1 MNVSFKQE
9 SRKGSLATALGH
21 DALVLLRFTGNDHMN
36 DLFSYEIE
44 ALSTDPNV
52 DFDQLIG
59 THATVS
65 IESQNDGQQSFDG
78 IVTEARWVGEGENGY
93 QYHLALKPWFWLA
106 GRRRNQRIFH
116 NKSVVEILE
125 TLLQPYSGL
134 GNPAFKIM
142 LSADYPEL
150 EYTVQYRE
158 SDLDFATRL
167 MERFGINYHFAHMV
181 GSHSMVLTDAIENHG
196 KVPGG
201 EREFKPS
208 DGTKPTAAEHFWE
221 WHAGRRLTTGAVR
234 LTDYNFKT
242 PTAAMEVDQTGRAAH
257 EQGQI
262 ESYDYPGDYLVQND
276 GKGVVGLRV
285 KQERGQDIRHNA
297 IGDCTSLKS
306 GLTLDLTGDTLPGAQ
321 QTSYVC
327 LSASHRYA
335 SNGYGT
341 GTGSENDNPYSG
353 TYTLMPTSVPLAP
366 ERKTAVPIVQGPQT
380 AIVVG
385 EGEIDCDEYGRILVH
400 FHWDLD
406 KAYSMRCRVSQ
417 NWASKGWGGMII
429 PRIGMEVIVE
439 FLEGD
444 PDKPVVTGCVYNGRN
459 DPPYPLPANKTRSVF
474 KTDTHQGTGFNELRI
489 EDEAKKE
496 EIYIH
501 AQKDRNEKTLN
512 NHSERIDNNWVQSV
526 GHNKSIEVT
535 NNHVEQIGGNM
546 AISVG
551 PAGIGQVVNNM
562 ISGLAGG
569 IGSIANALGL
579 PGALNPGEG
588 NMSLIVEKGRSEVI
602 GTVSSTAVGVSSTLT
617 VGKSIEMTAGKTI
630 GVTAGERASESVGK
644 SKTIDVGDELIVTVG
659 QSRLIMKKDGT
670 IQLIGKDI
678 TLQAS
683 GDVVVDSAKKVGIKA
698 ASSVTVKGSEL
709 NLN

>member
-1 MNVSFKQE
+1 MNVSFKQDT
-9 SRKGSLATALGH
+9 RKGSLATALGQ
-21 DALVLLRFTGNDHMN
+21 DALVLLRFAGNDHMN

-44 ALSTDPNV
+44 ALSADPNV

-59 THATVS
+59 THATVR
-65 IESQNDGQQSFDG
+65 IESQNHGPQSFDG
-78 IVTEARWVGEGENGY
+78 IVTEVRWVGEDENGFRY
-93 QYHLALKPWFWLA
+93 DLTIKPWLWLA
-106 GRRRNQRIFH
+106 GKRRNQRIFH

-125 TLLQPYSGL
+125 TLLQSYSGL

-167 MERFGINYHFAHMV
+167 MERFGINYHFEHTV
-181 GSHSMVLTDAIENHG
+181 GSHSMILTDAIENHG

-201 EREFKPS
+201 AREFKPA
-208 DGTKPTAAEHFWE
+208 DGTKPTAAEHFWQ
-221 WHAGRRLTTGAVR
+221 WHAGRRLTTGAIR

-262 ESYDYPGDYLVQND
+262 ESYDYPGDYLVQSD

-306 GLTLDLTGDTLPGAQ
+306 GLTLGLTGDTLPGAQ

-341 GTGSENDNPYSG
+341 GTGSENDTPYSG

-380 AIVVG
+380 AVVVG
-385 EGEIDCDEYGRILVH
+385 EGEIDCDKYGRILVH

-444 PDKPVVTGCVYNGRN
+444 PDKPVVTGCVYNGKN

-546 AISVG
+546 AISIG
-551 PAGIGQVVNNM
+551 PAGIGQIVNA
-562 ISGLAGG
+562 GVAKLAGG
-569 IGSIANALGL
+569 VSSVSNNLGL
-579 PGALNPGEG
+579 PGVLNPGEG
-588 NMSLIVEKGRSEVI
+588 NMSLIVEKAKSEVV
-602 GTVSSTAVGVSSTLT
+602 GTVSSSNIGVSHFMNVGISSEMNIGKTLSAT
-617 VGKSIEMTAGKTI
+617 VGEKSYEQ
-630 GVTAGERASESVGK
+630 VGK
-644 SKTIDVGDELIVTVG
+644 QKVVDVGDQLIITVG
-659 QSRLIMKKDGT
+659 ASRLIMQKDGT
-670 IQLIGKDI
+670 IKIIGKDI
-678 TLQAS
+678 GVEGS
-683 GDVVVDSAKKVGIKA
+683 DSISLVSK
-698 ASSVTVKGSEL
+698 TVKISGSTKVVIDGGKIDM
-709 NLN
+709 N